1 MINRMTPEKWRE
13 VRELYVAGRTA
24 KWLAQ
29 RFPISAAS
37 IHRRSCKER
46 WRDAALEA
54 EHSSTNDGA

>member
-29 RFPISAAS
+29 RFPVAEAT
-37 IHRRSCKER
+37 IHRRSSRER
-46 WRDAALEA
+46 WREATLAAEQL
-54 EHSSTNDGA
+54 STENGG

>member
-1 MINRMTPEKWRE
+1 MINRMTPARWRE
-13 VRELYVAGRTA
+13 LRAQYVAGRTA

-46 WRDAALEA
+46 WRDAALAA
-54 EHSSTNDGA
+54 EQATLSGE